1 MKDINFLFFLFQ
13 VKVNFIVVYYN
24 YISLNNFDVCI
35 NYIVNVF
42 YNFLVIKL
50 MFESVICGNLILSI
64 RIFENLYVI
73 EKYFICFS
81 DMEFYKLM
89 LFDGISYI

>member
-1 MKDINFLFFLFQ
+1 
-13 VKVNFIVVYYN
+13 
-24 YISLNNFDVCI
+24 
-35 NYIVNVF
+35 
-42 YNFLVIKL
+42 

-64 RIFENLYVI
+64 RIFENVYVI
-73 EKYFICFS
+73 EKYFICFN